1 MFKNVDE
8 LLLCGPYVGILSLV
22 VGRVIHI
29 ERKNQVVGCLILF
42 KKIFRVSLVGRILRA
57 VINRAN

>member
-22 VGRVIHI
+22 VVRVIHI

-42 KKIFRVSLVGRILRA
+42 KKIFRVSLVEGF
-57 VINRAN
+57 